1 MFGNGQTTT
10 TNRQTNLGGLPAIV
24 CEDRNLQEDL
34 ISVNPL
40 LDAGYRLT
48 MEGNHGTLTNDEAG
62 SSISVVR
69 EGARWSVDL
78 RDLASATMTEPSSNG
93 QPNIRDTIEA
103 YAVINADS
111 KSLRLRVISL
121 HERLGHANTEA
132 MCDAVGG
139 EDPSWTHC
147 DLTPAQ
153 IRRVMRKHRCLI
165 CHLAKRPRPPIAP
178 PSGDRRDMPPGFCI
192 SGDIVP
198 VSPPAHNGCTMFFLF
213 ADVRTG
219 YMVVYIGKAKDSFL
233 EAFKQAV
240 SHFKHYGHDV
250 KAFRS
255 DAETVLKDRKMGSYL
270 HENGYV
276 HELSTPEAHYQN
288 FVERYVQTIGKFTC
302 ALLHGQDI
310 LQSKH
315 WDWALFHAV
324 DCRNRTPNC
333 WRMKA

>member
-48 MEGNHGTLTNDEAG
+48 MEGNHGTLTKDEAG

-78 RDLASATMTEPSSNG
+78 RNTEPSSNDYS
-93 QPNIRDTIEA
+93 NIRDTVEA

-153 IRRVMRKHRCLI
+153 IRRVSQVELRGSVTLHSKL
-165 CHLAKRPRPPIAP
+165 
-178 PSGDRRDMPPGFCI
+178 
-192 SGDIVP
+192 
-198 VSPPAHNGCTMFFLF
+198 
-213 ADVRTG
+213 G
-219 YMVVYIGKAKDSFL
+219 YSRLHYKAL
-233 EAFKQAV
+233 
-240 SHFKHYGHDV
+240 
-250 KAFRS
+250 
-255 DAETVLKDRKMGSYL
+255 
-270 HENGYV
+270 
-276 HELSTPEAHYQN
+276 
-288 FVERYVQTIGKFTC
+288 
-302 ALLHGQDI
+302 
-310 LQSKH
+310 
-315 WDWALFHAV
+315 
-324 DCRNRTPNC
+324 
-333 WRMKA
+333 